1 MFKVG
6 DLVKRKGCSKL
17 GLVIAIG
24 DRKNELVIRWTASA
38 YVEEVHKLYIEKVV
52 KK

>member
-6 DLVKRKGCSKL
+6 DLVRRKGCSKL
-17 GLVIAIG
+17 GLVISLG
-24 DRKNELVIRWTASA
+24 NRNNELVIRWVDG
-38 YVEEVHKLYIEKVV
+38 YVVEVHKLYIEKVV